1 MLEAVPGWLWIVFTL
16 WAASCQ
22 TARNAMQRG
31 LTSQLGTVGAT
42 HVRFLF
48 GFPFALLFLSLVWL
62 AVDWPVLE
70 FSLGFFGWLA
80 FGALTQ
86 VFATGWML
94 SAMQMRSFVVTTAA
108 IKTEPIQVA
117 VFGAVFLGERIGLLG
132 VSAVIIATAGVVL
145 MSWPAVTTN
154 APMSWRERWWPL
166 MVGIGAGGLFALS
179 SVGFRGAILNLGDAP
194 FYVRASTVLACGLAL
209 QSVLLSAWLLWRDR
223 ETFAAILQAWRP
235 SLLAG
240 FMGAAASQGWF
251 LAFSVE
257 TVSRVRTLALVEVLL
272 AQIVSRRIFS
282 QKTSAA
288 EAFGIS
294 LIVAGV
300 VLLLNSGSITNTD

>member
-1 MLEAVPGWLWIVFTL
+1 MLEGVPSWLWILFTL
-16 WAASCQ
+16 WAAGCQ

-48 GFPFALLFLSLVWL
+48 GLPFALIFLSVVWL
-62 AVDWPVLE
+62 AVDWPVLN
-70 FSLGFFGWLA
+70 FNGAFFAWLL
-80 FGALTQ
+80 FGALAQ
-86 VFATGWML
+86 IIATAWML
-94 SAMQMRSFVVTTAA
+94 SAMQMRSFVVATAA

-117 VFGAVFLGERIGLLG
+117 VFGAAFLGERIGLLG
-132 VSAVIIATAGVVL
+132 ISAVIIATAGVVL
-145 MSWPAVTTN
+145 MSWPSAVTGAAGQPST
-154 APMSWRERWWPL
+154 WRDRWWPL
-166 MVGIGAGGLFALS
+166 LVGIGAGGVFALS
-179 SVGFRGAILNLGDAP
+179 AVGFRGAILSLGDAP

-223 ETFAAILQAWRP
+223 AAFSAILKAWRP

-240 FMGAAASQGWF
+240 LLGAAASLGWF

-272 AQIVSRRIFS
+272 AQVVSRKIFS
-282 QKTSAA
+282 QRTSPA
-288 EAFGIS
+288 EALGIS

-300 VLLLNSGSITNTD
+300 VLLLNSS

>member
-1 MLEAVPGWLWIVFTL
+1 MLESVPAWLWVLFTL

-48 GFPFALLFLSLVWL
+48 GFPFSLIFLGVVWIS
-62 AVDWPVLE
+62 VDWPVLN
-70 FSLGFFGWLA
+70 FSFSFLGWLL

-86 VFATGWML
+86 IFATAWML
-94 SAMQMRSFVVTTAA
+94 NAMQMRSFVVATAA

-117 VFGAVFLGERIGLLG
+117 VFGAAFLGERIGLLG
-132 VSAVIIATAGVVL
+132 VGAVIVATAGVVL
-145 MSWPAVTTN
+145 MSWPATTVSASN
-154 APMSWRERWWPL
+154 PTMSWRERWWPL

-179 SVGFRGAILNLGDAP
+179 SVGFRGAILSLGDAP
-194 FYVRASTVLACGLAL
+194 FYVRASTVLACGLGL
-209 QSVLLSAWLLWRDR
+209 QSALLSAWLLWRDR
-223 ETFAAILQAWRP
+223 ETFNAILQAWRP

-240 FMGAAASQGWF
+240 LLGAAASAGWF

-272 AQIVSRRIFS
+272 AQIVSRKIFR
-282 QKTSAA
+282 QKTSSA
-288 EAFGIS
+288 EAMGIS
-294 LIVAGV
+294 LIIAGV
-300 VLLLNSGSITNTD
+300 VILLNSG

>member
-1 MLEAVPGWLWIVFTL
+1 MLESVPAWLWILFTL

-48 GFPFALLFLSLVWL
+48 GFPFSLIFLAVVWL
-62 AVDWPVLE
+62 AVDWPVLN
-70 FSLGFFGWLA
+70 FSFSFLGWLL

-86 VFATGWML
+86 VFATAWML
-94 SAMQMRSFVVTTAA
+94 NAMQMRSFVVATAA

-117 VFGAVFLGERIGLLG
+117 VFGAAFLGERIGLLG
-132 VSAVIIATAGVVL
+132 VAAVIIATAGVVL
-145 MSWPAVTTN
+145 MSWPASASGSTSNV
-154 APMSWRERWWPL
+154 ASGWRERWWPL
-166 MVGIGAGGLFALS
+166 MVGIAAGGLFALS
-179 SVGFRGAILNLGDAP
+179 SVGFRGAILSLGDAP
-194 FYVRASTVLACGLAL
+194 FYVRASTVLACGLGL
-209 QSVLLSAWLLWRDR
+209 QSALLSGWLLWRDR
-223 ETFAAILQAWRP
+223 ETFNAILHAWRP

-240 FMGAAASQGWF
+240 LLGASASAGWF

-272 AQIVSRRIFS
+272 AQIVTRKIFL
-282 QKTSAA
+282 QKTSRA
-288 EAFGIS
+288 EALGIS

-300 VLLLNSGSITNTD
+300 VLLLNSS